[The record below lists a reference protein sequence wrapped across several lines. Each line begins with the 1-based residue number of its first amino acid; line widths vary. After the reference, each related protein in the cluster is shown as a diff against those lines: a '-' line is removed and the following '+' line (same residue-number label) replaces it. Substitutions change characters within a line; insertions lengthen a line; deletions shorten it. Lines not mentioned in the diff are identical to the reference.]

1 MKKEILDLSKEREL
15 LTTVSKRIWDNVV
28 KDTEIICK
36 KLGLNQ
42 KQKNAIL
49 QRAMADIRIADMK
62 KINEYLSRTDDSSAK
77 EAIKKNKVR
86 IVDMEYVYNEN
97 LKETQEL
104 NEEIEKMQM
113 ELIASRENKQTN
125 KNDK

>member
-1 MKKEILDLSKEREL
+1 
-15 LTTVSKRIWDNVV
+15 
-28 KDTEIICK
+28 
-36 KLGLNQ
+36 
-42 KQKNAIL
+42 
-49 QRAMADIRIADMK
+49 
-62 KINEYLSRTDDSSAK
+62 
-77 EAIKKNKVR
+77 
-86 IVDMEYVYNEN
+86 MEYVYNEN